1 MTKHE
6 EEDIYKI
13 VVTAFILVLDTI
25 DYGFKFPLGCKN
37 LPILF
42 ILVLVIID
50 YGFQYSIVIA
60 SKIY

>member
-1 MTKHE
+1 MKHLKYH
-6 EEDIYKI
+6 IYKNL
-13 VVTAFILVLDTI
+13 VTAFILVLDTI
-25 DYGFKFPLGCKN
+25 DYGFKFPLGFKN